1 MKTATLQFR
10 YPGQRY
16 KVRLIPLLDKMGIT
30 VDRMYD
36 IGWTD
41 DVMVAQGQA
50 TWIDELAEPVECML
64 CAGSGHVEDANVSEV
79 TRQLIQRDR
88 HGREKYGQTLDR
100 TDLKLADWLQHQAEE
115 LMDGAG
121 YALAAKREAE
131 KLMEVLLLAGALCEQ
146 ISGAEASRMGHSA
159 RDILF
164 KLSDLVGVKRT

>member
-1 MKTATLQFR
+1 MSPRVRIA
-10 YPGQRY
+10 GQDY
-16 KVRLIPLLDKMGIT
+16 AVRLNGLLTKMEVT
-30 VDRMYD
+30 LDQMYD
-36 IGWTD
+36 IGWKD
-41 DVMVAQGQA
+41 QSLIEAGHA
-50 TWIDELAEPVECML
+50 NWITSKPAPQPCLL
-64 CAGSGHVEDANVSEV
+64 CEGSGYAGEISEV
-79 TRQLIQRDR
+79 TRQLIERDR